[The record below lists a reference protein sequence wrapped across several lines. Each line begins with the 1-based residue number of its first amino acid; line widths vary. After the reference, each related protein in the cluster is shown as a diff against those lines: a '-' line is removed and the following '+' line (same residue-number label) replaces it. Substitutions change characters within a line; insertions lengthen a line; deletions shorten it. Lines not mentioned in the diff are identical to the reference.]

1 MKSADGL
8 LRVITCNNRARR
20 QSIALALNV
29 LGLIPPFS
37 VTDGTEKERCLC
49 RAMTIR
55 KCFSWSLMSLDCDNK
70 KHGTRL
76 YTRLLDPLADSKE
89 IGTTLGQK
97 PHSAMTRILWERR
110 KHHKAWLSLATL
122 QHCRLPASQ
131 EGRAACSKCI
141 SKWEGRAVQTTLLF

>member
-8 LRVITCNNRARR
+8 LRIITCNNRARR

-55 KCFSWSLMSLDCDNK
+55 KCFSWSLMSLDCD
-70 KHGTRL
+70 
-76 YTRLLDPLADSKE
+76 SKNTVQ
-89 IGTTLGQK
+89 GYTLGCW
-97 PHSAMTRILWERR
+97 ILLQTAR
-110 KHHKAWLSLATL
+110 KLVQLWARSPI
-122 QHCRLPASQ
+122 LP
-131 EGRAACSKCI
+131 
-141 SKWEGRAVQTTLLF
+141 